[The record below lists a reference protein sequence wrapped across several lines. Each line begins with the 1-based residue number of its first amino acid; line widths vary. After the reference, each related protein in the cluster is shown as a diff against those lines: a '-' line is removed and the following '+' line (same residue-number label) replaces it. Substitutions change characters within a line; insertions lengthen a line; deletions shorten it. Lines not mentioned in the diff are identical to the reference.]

1 MATLKDIADIC
12 GVSTATVSYVLSGRG
27 TEKRITEQT
36 QQEIR
41 KAAESLDYEYKG
53 RNKAVLKYRVTVYF
67 PLSGLKMLLPTFLDA
82 FNRIVDAE
90 TSNIDILLR
99 PYTQNQLHLQR
110 ELWAERKGSSA
121 IVISPGGTDLANL
134 AEKQTLVPVI
144 LLNRTLPNYSYVGF
158 DQLESG
164 RLAAEHALKRGG
176 DSILLV
182 SSPTLFGTSWRS
194 SAFSDYCLQHGV
206 NLEHSTI
213 SADTSIRAGYELGKA
228 LVHSNRLKKVI
239 CCTYDM
245 TALGLTTALSEENIV
260 VGKDVEILTTSS
272 SDDDLLAYSNPPIT
286 VVDLKFRDLC
296 YMAMRLGMDIAT
308 GRASYPQEISLHPT
322 IIYRKSE
329 EYLGV
334 LSLPTLALELPVQAE
349 WEMEA
354 LRRTP
359 CRYAGT
365 LSGDDLIIAAHN
377 YRQHFALLHTLR
389 AGDAVRFTDAA
400 GLCHRYT
407 VSLVEILDETAVEE
421 MTAGEWDLTL
431 FTCNYDGR
439 ARITVRCIREL

>member
-67 PLSGLKMLLPTFLDA
+67 PLSGLKMLLPSFLEA

-110 ELWAERKGSSA
+110 ELWDGAVRAHPAGAKLCSQRVRKKALRGIRAGSR
-121 IVISPGGTDLANL
+121 
-134 AEKQTLVPVI
+134 
-144 LLNRTLPNYSYVGF
+144 LLNGTLPNYSYVGF

-228 LVHSNRLKKVI
+228 LVRSNRLKKVI

-322 IIYRKSE
+322 MIYRKSC
-329 EYLGV
+329 
-334 LSLPTLALELPVQAE
+334 PA
-349 WEMEA
+349 
-354 LRRTP
+354 
-359 CRYAGT
+359 
-365 LSGDDLIIAAHN
+365 
-377 YRQHFALLHTLR
+377 
-389 AGDAVRFTDAA
+389 
-400 GLCHRYT
+400 
-407 VSLVEILDETAVEE
+407 
-421 MTAGEWDLTL
+421 
-431 FTCNYDGR
+431 
-439 ARITVRCIREL
+439 

>member
-67 PLSGLKMLLPTFLDA
+67 PLSGLKMLLPSFLEA

-110 ELWAERKGSSA
+110 ELWAERKGTSA
-121 IVISPGGTDLANL
+121 VVISPGGTDLANL

-228 LVHSNRLKKVI
+228 L
-239 CCTYDM
+239 
-245 TALGLTTALSEENIV
+245 GLTTALSEENIV

-286 VVDLKFRDLC
+286 VVDLKFGDLC

-322 IIYRKSE
+322 IIYRKSC
-329 EYLGV
+329 
-334 LSLPTLALELPVQAE
+334 PA
-349 WEMEA
+349 
-354 LRRTP
+354 
-359 CRYAGT
+359 
-365 LSGDDLIIAAHN
+365 
-377 YRQHFALLHTLR
+377 
-389 AGDAVRFTDAA
+389 
-400 GLCHRYT
+400 
-407 VSLVEILDETAVEE
+407 
-421 MTAGEWDLTL
+421 
-431 FTCNYDGR
+431 
-439 ARITVRCIREL
+439 

>member
-67 PLSGLKMLLPTFLDA
+67 PLSGLKMLLPSFLEA

-110 ELWAERKGSSA
+110 ELWAERKGTSA
-121 IVISPGGTDLANL
+121 IVISPGGTDLASL

-228 LVHSNRLKKVI
+228 LVRSNRLKKVI

-286 VVDLKFRDLC
+286 VVDLKFGDLC

-322 IIYRKSE
+322 IIYRKSC
-329 EYLGV
+329 
-334 LSLPTLALELPVQAE
+334 PA
-349 WEMEA
+349 
-354 LRRTP
+354 
-359 CRYAGT
+359 
-365 LSGDDLIIAAHN
+365 
-377 YRQHFALLHTLR
+377 
-389 AGDAVRFTDAA
+389 
-400 GLCHRYT
+400 
-407 VSLVEILDETAVEE
+407 
-421 MTAGEWDLTL
+421 
-431 FTCNYDGR
+431 
-439 ARITVRCIREL
+439 

>member
-67 PLSGLKMLLPTFLDA
+67 PLSGLKMLLPSFLEA

-110 ELWAERKGSSA
+110 ELWAERKGTSA
-121 IVISPGGTDLANL
+121 VVISPGGTDLANL

-228 LVHSNRLKKVI
+228 LVRSNRLKKVI

-245 TALGLTTALSEENIV
+245 TGARPHHRP
-260 VGKDVEILTTSS
+260 VGGEH
-272 SDDDLLAYSNPPIT
+272 
-286 VVDLKFRDLC
+286 R
-296 YMAMRLGMDIAT
+296 RRQ
-308 GRASYPQEISLHPT
+308 GRGDSHHQ
-322 IIYRKSE
+322 
-329 EYLGV
+329 
-334 LSLPTLALELPVQAE
+334 LE
-349 WEMEA
+349 
-354 LRRTP
+354 RR
-359 CRYAGT
+359 
-365 LSGDDLIIAAHN
+365 
-377 YRQHFALLHTLR
+377 
-389 AGDAVRFTDAA
+389 
-400 GLCHRYT
+400 
-407 VSLVEILDETAVEE
+407 
-421 MTAGEWDLTL
+421 
-431 FTCNYDGR
+431 
-439 ARITVRCIREL
+439 

>member
-121 IVISPGGTDLANL
+121 IIISPGGTDLANL

-322 IIYRKSE
+322 IIYRKSC
-329 EYLGV
+329 
-334 LSLPTLALELPVQAE
+334 PA
-349 WEMEA
+349 
-354 LRRTP
+354 
-359 CRYAGT
+359 
-365 LSGDDLIIAAHN
+365 
-377 YRQHFALLHTLR
+377 
-389 AGDAVRFTDAA
+389 
-400 GLCHRYT
+400 
-407 VSLVEILDETAVEE
+407 
-421 MTAGEWDLTL
+421 
-431 FTCNYDGR
+431 
-439 ARITVRCIREL
+439 